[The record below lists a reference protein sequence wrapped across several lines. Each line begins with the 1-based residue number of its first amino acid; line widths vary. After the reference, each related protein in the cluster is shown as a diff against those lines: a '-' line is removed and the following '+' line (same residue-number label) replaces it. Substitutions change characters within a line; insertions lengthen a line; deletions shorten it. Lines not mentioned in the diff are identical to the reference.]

1 MSAKPKN
8 DNIPDAAT
16 YRELVDHLA
25 LLTDASNQFAA
36 LDAGIQTEIAAVVDS
51 VRDEYSILQSA
62 ISEHEGAIR
71 LIALKHPE
79 WFTAV
84 KTLKTPYGTVGFRA
98 ATKLEVPNEEL
109 SIALIER
116 RPEGE
121 IYLRSRKFLNIE
133 ALETL
138 SDGDLKTLHIERVT
152 ADKLTVTPAK
162 IDLGKAV
169 KKAAETAE
177 VVAV

>member
-8 DNIPDAAT
+8 ENIPDAAT

-25 LLTDASNQFAA
+25 MLTDATNQFAA
-36 LDAGIQTEIAAVVDS
+36 LDAGIQQEVAALIDTA
-51 VRDEYSILQSA
+51 RDEYSILQNS
-62 ISEHEGAIR
+62 ISEHEAAIK
-71 LIALKHPE
+71 LIALRHPE
-79 WFTAV
+79 WFATV
-84 KTLKTPYGTVGFRA
+84 KTLKTPYGTVGFRS

-116 RPEGE
+116 LPDADL
-121 IYLRSRKFLNIE
+121 YLRSRKFLNIE
-133 ALETL
+133 ALESLENFQL
-138 SDGDLKTLHIERVT
+138 SGLRIERVT

-169 KKAAETAE
+169 KKAAEPAT
-177 VVAV
+177 V